1 MVPIDKITRTGL
13 ASPWSKVL
21 FSPLFP
27 DSLLCNMYAKRCLA
41 PQQLSTMVKCSI
53 FRVPV
58 NWSEVIWSKVIWSK
72 IFGIPTLYKV
82 VQTLVYGTPYRMVY
96 RTVYRMVWVY
106 RTIQLW
112 TNLYRVLY
120 GTVCTV
126 LFEVVKVKGR
136 QSNDDITCYR
146 ICLWKYAE
154 KQ

>member
-1 MVPIDKITRTGL
+1 MDQIIFGPNYFWTKLYTIENFGSWIKLIFGPNEPYRILDQIILGPNYFGPNYTR
-13 ASPWSKVL
+13 
-21 FSPLFP
+21 
-27 DSLLCNMYAKRCLA
+27 
-41 PQQLSTMVKCSI
+41 PQ
-53 FRVPV
+53 RVPV
-58 NWSEVIWSKVIWSK
+58 NWSEVIWSK

>member
-1 MVPIDKITRTGL
+1 ML
-13 ASPWSKVL
+13 A
-21 FSPLFP
+21 
-27 DSLLCNMYAKRCLA
+27 LLYSCSTIVR
-41 PQQLSTMVKCSI
+41 PVHELSILCTVHYDTIVSCHE
-53 FRVPV
+53 RVPV

-120 GTVCTV
+120 GMVCTV

-136 QSNDDITCYR
+136 QSNNNITCYR